1 MLQGVITLIVLK
13 LPSLKAK
20 EVLLYIQSCK
30 RVLINWLVQERI
42 LQLGGSCS
50 VISRE
55 LKREENCL
63 RCPVTVPALTRT
75 AALEQLAA
83 LKVSLAHGWL
93 SSNCRLAICSLAPV
107 GECGGSALRAGERR
121 QCPAVRP
128 PNNIFSPPP
137 AEWAPSKRQNGQ
149 IRLRGVACK

>member
-50 VISRE
+50 VTSSRE

-75 AALEQLAA
+75 AALEQLAVLTESVTGA
-83 LKVSLAHGWL
+83 
-93 SSNCRLAICSLAPV
+93 RLAEL
-107 GECGGSALRAGERR
+107 
-121 QCPAVRP
+121 
-128 PNNIFSPPP
+128 
-137 AEWAPSKRQNGQ
+137 
-149 IRLRGVACK
+149 